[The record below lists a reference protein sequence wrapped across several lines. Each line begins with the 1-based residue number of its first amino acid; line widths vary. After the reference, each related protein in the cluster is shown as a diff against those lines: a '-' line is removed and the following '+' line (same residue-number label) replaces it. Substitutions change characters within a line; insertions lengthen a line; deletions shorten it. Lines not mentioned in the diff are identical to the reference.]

1 MTQPSVA
8 PPIVTKE
15 SPYSV
20 KETADRLEQILHD
33 KNIQLFARINHGQA
47 AKDNGL
53 ELEDEELL
61 IFGDPK
67 VGTYLMQECPE
78 TGIELPLKIIIWHA
92 QKTWIGYREP
102 QELLTD
108 YSIVEHRFTIK
119 KMSGLLSTLVTEAI
133 KK

>member
-1 MTQPSVA
+1 M
-8 PPIVTKE
+8 
-15 SPYSV
+15 
-20 KETADRLEQILHD
+20 
-33 KNIQLFARINHGQA
+33 NHGQA
-47 AKDNGL
+47 ARDNGL

-78 TGIELPLKIIIWHA
+78 IGIELPLKIIIWHA